1 MEGGLTC
8 IIHVIAAACIMTH
21 RAGIWDGHAVGRDVI
36 RKMTEGI
43 FDAAIGVVLGAIF
56 GASTYGLFM
65 GC

>member
-1 MEGGLTC
+1 
-8 IIHVIAAACIMTH
+8 MTH

-43 FDAAIGVVLGAIF
+43 VDSVIAAAVGIILGI
-56 GASTYGLFM
+56 STYAMLT